1 MASNNNRLVY
11 LFLFVFVMFMIS
23 LIGLMSYLN
32 NRNVKSLWHMW
43 RKQSKRLDSIID
55 DINENESRNYSD
67 SNRYVYGVYQ
77 KNNNFAELKQ
87 PSRNNHF
94 KPLEEV
100 NKGNQ
105 EYNMMRQYSDIYKNN
120 TYTQIN

>member
-1 MASNNNRLVY
+1 
-11 LFLFVFVMFMIS
+11 MFMIS
-23 LIGLMSYLN
+23 LVGLMSYFN

-43 RKQSKRLDSIID
+43 RKQSKRLDNIID

-77 KNNNFAELKQ
+77 KNNNFTELKQ

-100 NKGNQ
+100 NNVTQ
-105 EYNMMRQYSDIYKNN
+105 EYNMMRQYTDIYKNN